1 MTRIHITASGKAA
14 DCHANERA
22 CPRGGSEAHFDSM
35 RDAVIEINRQA
46 AEASK
51 AKRSPATPPTYTEG
65 ALLKTIYDQ
74 NGSSVKEARQ
84 SLPEAWQALVP
95 ETLDPDGAVA
105 MWKTNEGYMRA
116 EYQDPNSG
124 KYRPLPELTTAMTYA
139 HIARQARRVKG
150 VDASMTDE
158 EALAVSGW
166 GAFIEQAAE
175 FQAEADAHFDP
186 DTDDPRYWEEKEQSA
201 KSPSTEADER
211 DSRHRYGGRGEKKDE
226 APDHVARAPKELD
239 LAMIEALKYKFLGKF
254 KQPFD
259 ESGLS
264 IPELLEMNR
273 NGELD

>member
-1 MTRIHITASGKAA
+1 MNRIHITASGKAA
-14 DCHANERA
+14 PCTASIRD
-22 CPRGGSEAHFDSM
+22 CPRGGSDAHFDSLK
-35 RDAVIEINRQA
+35 DAVIEINRRA

-51 AKRSPATPPTYTEG
+51 AKKSPATLPTYTEW
-65 ALLKTIYDQ
+65 ALLKTIYGQ
-74 NGSSVKEARQ
+74 NGSSVKETRQ

-95 ETLDPDGAVA
+95 ETLDPNGAVA

-116 EYQDPNSG
+116 EYQDPTSG

-166 GAFIEQAAE
+166 GAFIEQAAK

-186 DTDDPRYWEEKEQSA
+186 DTDDPRYWEEKEQSS
-201 KSPSTEADER
+201 KSPSTKADER
-211 DSRHRYGGRGEKKDE
+211 DSRHRYGGRGEKKE
-226 APDHVARAPKELD
+226 EEVPKTKQASKELD
-239 LAMIEALKYKFLGKF
+239 PAMIEALKAKFLKV
-254 KQPFD
+254 KKIPFD

-264 IPELLEMNR
+264 IPELLQMAQK
-273 NGELD
+273 GELG